1 MFRTIKNYVPLK
13 YAVPAAWS
21 LLFLAGCG
29 IKPVTTNNTHGAT
42 PSNGKP
48 PLQSSEREALGPAVN
63 QSEQQ
68 GPSGSLALLMPLGMP
83 AKINQIRL
91 SLARKTPELE
101 NLYSTQQQIEK
112 GITEIQ
118 EKLNRAELRLA
129 NPPGV
134 THLAC
139 LDPVNGVCSLQPF
152 DVGILDSPESIRQ
165 SLERARELA
174 AEIDAALDTQVTS
187 QAKTDP
193 KGQLTFQLSVDTPKL
208 ERFDLAPG
216 EYFLLVEVL
225 DSTTGKIYQKGR
237 TRVDIVAGKIA
248 EANVKLVTVNQQDGG
263 LVVNLGGS
271 GFSMDGQSITCP
283 VPTPASVCPAMAV
296 TLSHSDQAWQY
307 ACQAQGHQLVSCVS
321 NRCQTP
327 IPSNGTQLCSGDVN
341 MVSTL
346 LASPLIR

>member
-91 SLARKTPELE
+91 SLALKTPELE
-101 NLYSTQQQIEK
+101 KLYTDLLNIEK
-112 GITEIQ
+112 AIPETQ
-118 EKLNRAELRLA
+118 EELNRAELQIANRQNLFPNTQSCLASSNGTCGSWPLWSGGGIGIVNDTFNVESLRRL
-129 NPPGV
+129 
-134 THLAC
+134 
-139 LDPVNGVCSLQPF
+139 
-152 DVGILDSPESIRQ
+152 
-165 SLERARELA
+165 LETLREEA
-174 AEIDAALDTQVTS
+174 ATTRTNLDTQVTS

-225 DSTTGKIYQKGR
+225 DST
-237 TRVDIVAGKIA
+237 
-248 EANVKLVTVNQQDGG
+248 
-263 LVVNLGGS
+263 
-271 GFSMDGQSITCP
+271 
-283 VPTPASVCPAMAV
+283 
-296 TLSHSDQAWQY
+296 
-307 ACQAQGHQLVSCVS
+307 
-321 NRCQTP
+321 
-327 IPSNGTQLCSGDVN
+327 
-341 MVSTL
+341 
-346 LASPLIR
+346 